1 MIELLSILYKWRKS
15 SGIPYYWA
23 MKIGQNFD
31 KQRKGTFMT
40 EYEQDRVE
48 GKIHCIYNIE
58 DFRYVRGC
66 AVIY

>member
-1 MIELLSILYKWRKS
+1 
-15 SGIPYYWA
+15 

-31 KQRKGTFMT
+31 RQRKGTFMT

-48 GKIHCIYNIE
+48 DKIHSMYNTE
-58 DFRYVRGC
+58 SFRYVRGC